1 MYNYNTQY
9 PGLEKYASQFIK
21 KHRNALVGAGLG
33 SLLAGT
39 AGALATESD
48 PDESFG
54 EGALRRLRNGVI
66 AGAMGGIGGGA
77 IMHALKNNST
87 INKYLDKA
95 QAKAT
100 GFAKKHIS
108 ADNPIVKALQGDSKN
123 EFTAVTSDGKVL
135 SKKPSPAAPT
145 PAAKPVAKKPK
156 HTAIP
161 TNIEQHI
168 KNVTGVDFD
177 EAGDSGADDSVQYET
192 SYNPFNLSRLGVTA
206 AGAGVGALGGAG
218 TSHLS
223 NKYHLRKADNL
234 ANDHKRREATATNEV
249 LGDIKKREQNHI
261 AKATGARQSRGK
273 YSALGSLIGG
283 LTTYGASFIP
293 ALAPTVQVDN

>member
-77 IMHALKNNST
+77 IMHALKNNAT

-145 PAAKPVAKKPK
+145 PAAKPVAKKPAP
-156 HTAIP
+156 TAD
-161 TNIEQHI
+161 TD
-168 KNVTGVDFD
+168 V
-177 EAGDSGADDSVQYET
+177 DDSVQYET
-192 SYNPFNLSRLGVTA
+192 SYNPLGLPRLGATA
-206 AGAGVGALGGAG
+206 VGAGTGALGGAG

-223 NKYHLRKADNL
+223 NKYHLRKADKL
-234 ANDHKRREATATNEV
+234 HNDYEHRKTTATNDV
-249 LGDIKKREQNHI
+249 LGDLKKLEQNHI

-273 YSALGSLIGG
+273 YSVLGSIIGG
-283 LTTYGASFIP
+283 LTTHGASYIP

>member
-77 IMHALKNNST
+77 IMHALKNNAT

-135 SKKPSPAAPT
+135 AKKQSPT
-145 PAAKPVAKKPK
+145 AAKPVANKPVPPAD
-156 HTAIP
+156 TD
-161 TNIEQHI
+161 
-168 KNVTGVDFD
+168 V
-177 EAGDSGADDSVQYET
+177 DDSVQYET
-192 SYNPFNLSRLGVTA
+192 SYNPLGLPRLGATA
-206 AGAGVGALGGAG
+206 VGAG
-218 TSHLS
+218 TGAGLGAGASKLAERYYQGQA
-223 NKYHLRKADNL
+223 NKTKKDIAT
-234 ANDHKRREATATNEV
+234 RENTATNET
-249 LGDIKKREQNHI
+249 LNNLKELRKAQS
-261 AKATGARQSRGK
+261 AKAMNASLSRGRNA
-273 YSALGSLIGG
+273 ALGSLIGG

>member
-39 AGALATESD
+39 AGVLATESD

-77 IMHALKNNST
+77 IMHALKNNAT

-108 ADNPIVKALQGDSKN
+108 ADNPIVNALQGDSKN

-145 PAAKPVAKKPK
+145 PAAKPVAKKPAP
-156 HTAIP
+156 TAD
-161 TNIEQHI
+161 TD
-168 KNVTGVDFD
+168 V
-177 EAGDSGADDSVQYET
+177 DDSVQYET
-192 SYNPFNLSRLGVTA
+192 SYNPLNLPRLGATA
-206 AGAGVGALGGAG
+206 VGAGAGAGFGAG
-218 TSHLS
+218 ASKLAERYYQGQANNTK
-223 NKYHLRKADNL
+223 NEIATRKN
-234 ANDHKRREATATNEV
+234 TATNEI
-249 LGDIKKREQNHI
+249 LNSLKELRKAQS
-261 AKATGARQSRGK
+261 AKAMNASLSRGR
-273 YSALGSLIGG
+273 SAILGSLIGG
-283 LTTYGASFIP
+283 LTTHGASYIP
-293 ALAPTVQVDN
+293 ALAPTVQVNN